1 MALNCQFYLKK
12 NFKLLKT
19 LFKALILKGKD
30 VNMNIMV
37 VEDNLKTGTALLKG
51 LQSCGF
57 EVVIAPSAEEAWDL
71 LEKGSKCDLLIL
83 DFHLPGAQG
92 PEFYRQ
98 LGMNKKYRDI
108 PIIPFTSQ
116 IESNSPNSDALMREY
131 AMSKT
136 VVDEVPSLLNR
147 NTSHVVSKGNS
158 DTVENLPASLYVAI
172 AEMLRQKGV
181 PFSQQFKVQM
191 RTALETI
198 SVNKEAK

>member
-1 MALNCQFYLKK
+1 
-12 NFKLLKT
+12 
-19 LFKALILKGKD
+19 
-30 VNMNIMV
+30 MNIMA
-37 VEDNLKTGTALLKG
+37 VEDNQKTGTALLKE

-83 DFHLPGAQG
+83 DFHLPGAHG

-116 IESNSPNSDALMREY
+116 IESSSSNADALMREY
-131 AMSKT
+131 TMSKT

-147 NTSHVVSKGNS
+147 NTSHVVSKGYS
-158 DTVENLPASLYVAI
+158 DTVEILPASLYVAI
-172 AEMLRQKGV
+172 AEILRQKGV

-198 SVNKEAK
+198 SVNLQR